1 MKRKYGLTFSEEK
14 RISIRKSCMGR
25 IKQVKYTVYEAVKT
39 VQTGCTSLRKLSWRL
54 KERGVTTRFIH
65 RGSNPA
71 EEVQGSIFTMNGQTF
86 KASKVDWKFSY
97 ANLCSTI
104 EKNQFVANTAKK
116 VMERTEIDGRRISE
130 YLRQVEQIEQE
141 KRKSSGKLCQ
151 FHRKRNDRN
160 APRLYPLRNRLPKG
174 KRSMAI

>member
-1 MKRKYGLTFSEEK
+1 MYVFEE
-14 RISIRKSCMGR
+14 
-25 IKQVKYTVYEAVKT
+25 
-39 VQTGCTSLRKLSWRL
+39 TGWRL

-141 KRKSSGKLCQ
+141 KENRRANFVNSIANGTTEMHPVYTRSGTDYRRGNVQWL
-151 FHRKRNDRN
+151 FSHGR
-160 APRLYPLRNRLPKG
+160 
-174 KRSMAI
+174 

>member
-1 MKRKYGLTFSEEK
+1 M
-14 RISIRKSCMGR
+14 
-25 IKQVKYTVYEAVKT
+25 
-39 VQTGCTSLRKLSWRL
+39 QTGCTSLRKLAGRL

-86 KASKVDWKFSY
+86 KASKVDRKFSY

-104 EKNQFVANTAKK
+104 ERSRFVANTAKK

-130 YLRQVEQIEQE
+130 YLRQAEQIEQE

-160 APRLYPLRNRLPKG
+160 APRLHLFRNRLPKYG
-174 KRSMAI
+174 AGN

>member
-1 MKRKYGLTFSEEK
+1 MKYDAKLGRSRNGRIRSTAICKAMKRKYGLAFSEGK

-39 VQTGCTSLRKLSWRL
+39 VQIGCTSLRKLSWRL

-86 KASKVDWKFSY
+86 KASKVDRKFSY
-97 ANLCSTI
+97 AYLCRAI
-104 EKNQFVANTAKK
+104 EKNQFVANTAAG
-116 VMERTEIDGRRISE
+116 VTEQADIELGDPRKPRKD
-130 YLRQVEQIEQE
+130 LRQDSTQEWIETPVI
-141 KRKSSGKLCQ
+141 KR
-151 FHRKRNDRN
+151 
-160 APRLYPLRNRLPKG
+160 
-174 KRSMAI
+174 